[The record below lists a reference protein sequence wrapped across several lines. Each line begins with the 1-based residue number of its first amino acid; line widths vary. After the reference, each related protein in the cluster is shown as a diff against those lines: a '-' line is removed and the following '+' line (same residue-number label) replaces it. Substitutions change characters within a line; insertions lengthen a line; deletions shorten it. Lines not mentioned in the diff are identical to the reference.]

1 MTSGKAALLTAG
13 LVGVVALGVVTAPT
27 IRNHWSKMNTET
39 TTTASAPA
47 DTSAPAPV
55 KAKRPAHRAASRE
68 AVTAKEAVTARRTPA
83 GSTLSPSRC
92 GSPNCAIASRRF

>member
-39 TTTASAPA
+39 TTTAFGAG
-47 DTSAPAPV
+47 
-55 KAKRPAHRAASRE
+55 RYQRAGASQGE
-68 AVTAKEAVTARRTPA
+68 ATRTP
-83 GSTLSPSRC
+83 
-92 GSPNCAIASRRF
+92 RRVA